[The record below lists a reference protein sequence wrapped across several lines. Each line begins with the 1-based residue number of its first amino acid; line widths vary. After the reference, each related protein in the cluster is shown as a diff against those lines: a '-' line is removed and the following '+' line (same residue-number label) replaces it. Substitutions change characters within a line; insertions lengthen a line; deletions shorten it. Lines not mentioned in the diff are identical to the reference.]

1 MGQMER
7 EGTWGTVAKVAIAV
21 AVGFVVLVLFLP
33 ASGVDTPA
41 FSARSGTAGTS
52 AARVRA

>member
-21 AVGFVVLVLFLP
+21 AVGFVVLVLLP
-33 ASGVDTPA
+33 GERRRYPA

-52 AARVRA
+52 AARFRA